1 MTHLF
6 NWKEWLSFV
15 SVFRFQVS
23 SHERNCKN
31 NTVENLPRTMEFL
44 RIYICRENL
53 LHMTW
58 LSEEICSHGLIRG
71 HATFQ
76 SNMSLMLAKNHVRKT
91 GGETGRVKDKNLPPF
106 SS

>member
-31 NTVENLPRTMEFL
+31 NTGQNLPRTMEIL
-44 RIYICRENL
+44 RIYTCRENL
-53 LHMTW
+53 LHDVAV
-58 LSEEICSHGLIRG
+58 RG
-71 HATFQ
+71 NLQPWTDQ
-76 SNMSLMLAKNHVRKT
+76 GSCDLNMSLMLAKNHVRKT
-91 GGETGRVKDKNLPPF
+91 GGVKDKNLPPF

>member
-31 NTVENLPRTMEFL
+31 NTGQNLPRTMEIL
-44 RIYICRENL
+44 RIYTCKHGHNDHLPCQL
-53 LHMTW
+53 LPSVKTDFGQILW
-58 LSEEICSHGLIRG
+58 
-71 HATFQ
+71 HA
-76 SNMSLMLAKNHVRKT
+76 
-91 GGETGRVKDKNLPPF
+91 
-106 SS
+106 